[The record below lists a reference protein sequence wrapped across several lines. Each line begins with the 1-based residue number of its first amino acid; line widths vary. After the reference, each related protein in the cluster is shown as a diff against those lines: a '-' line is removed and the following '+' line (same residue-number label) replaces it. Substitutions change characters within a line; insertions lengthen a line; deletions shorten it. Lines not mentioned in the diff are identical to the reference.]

1 MIYDTLAHWERY
13 REVHP
18 GVAAGLEALTNTNWD
33 ALPDGRYEVDGDNVF
48 VNVMRYTT
56 LSDNPTP
63 ERHEKYIDIFY
74 LLEGEEL
81 VGVCPIE
88 ELGPVVKANPEGDIW
103 LHEGQT
109 VRFPLGSGRFVVLF
123 PGDGH
128 APSIGP
134 NGPAP
139 ARKCVVKVKVSQ
151 F

>member
-13 REVHP
+13 KDVHP
-18 GVAAGLEALTNTNWD
+18 GVAAGLAFLANTDLTTL
-33 ALPDGRYEVDGDNVF
+33 ADGRYEVDGDNVY

-56 LSDNPTP
+56 LADNPTP

-88 ELGPVVKANPEGDIW
+88 ELGPAVKADPDGDIW
-103 LHEGQT
+103 LHEGRT
-109 VRFPLGSGRFVVLF
+109 VRVPLGGGRFAALF

-139 ARKCVVKVKVSQ
+139 ARKCVVKVRV
-151 F
+151 